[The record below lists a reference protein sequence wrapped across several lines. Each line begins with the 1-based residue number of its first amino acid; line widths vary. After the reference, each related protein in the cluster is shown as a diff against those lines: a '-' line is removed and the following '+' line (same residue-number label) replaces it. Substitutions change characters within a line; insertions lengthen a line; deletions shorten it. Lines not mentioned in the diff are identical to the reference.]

1 MKRWKIW
8 FMRESNNMNSKDH
21 LYISLAKSSIRI
33 LGCIGT
39 YFSGDVM
46 ILVGS
51 FGFAELLGV
60 IEELADKR

>member
-1 MKRWKIW
+1 
-8 FMRESNNMNSKDH
+8 MNSKGH
-21 LYISLAKSSIRI
+21 LYISLVKSSIRI

-39 YFSGDVM
+39 YFSRDVM

-60 IEELADKR
+60 VEELADGR